1 MQARRATQRASPNEQ
16 VLLPHE
22 ALLLIAILWK
32 SVTLHTRKKRKKEI
46 FFVQRKFSFFTF
58 LFFLSFFKKKEKM
71 RNGGK

>member
-46 FFVQRKFSFFTF
+46 FFSSKENF
-58 LFFLSFFKKKEKM
+58 LFLLFFFLEFL
-71 RNGGK
+71 